1 MWPGPGSKEQQ
12 PNRMSEWKVDRSDC
26 AGQQGLGL
34 PEEPRS
40 QLRGQSRLLPHA
52 DLTMCSGPMH
62 GLGL

>member
-1 MWPGPGSKEQQ
+1 
-12 PNRMSEWKVDRSDC
+12 MSEWKVDRSDC